1 MHKSAFLYLLFT
13 LFSTKSFSQKFLPI
27 ETIVKTF
34 PTSFK
39 SPEKLAKQI
48 SENFNNDEEKAIAAY
63 IWIASNIKYDV
74 KGYVRG
80 KYNDGEYFTGKTKEE
95 IQKKIEEF
103 KIEIAEKTIKKETG
117 VCENYSQLFQRVC
130 DLMKLNAELVSGYS
144 KNELSDLGKMPS
156 SIDHAWNKVKINN
169 EWKYFDATWGSGYAD
184 LRKREFIPAF
194 NYNYCML
201 NLDRIGLN
209 HIDKTLPRLELAA
222 QRVQFSK
229 TPFYWGSY
237 IASDMTLLDPQT
249 VYVAT
254 HGAKTIPFK
263 IKKFP
268 KNAKLTYFLDS
279 GMDSGELDWVS
290 EEGDITQFSLPCNI
304 KVGTIMHIYF
314 DEKPFVSF
322 KIGIR

>member
-1 MHKSAFLYLLFT
+1 MSKFAFLHLIFLLFA
-13 LFSTKSFSQKFLPI
+13 TKSFGQKFQSI
-27 ETIVKTF
+27 ENTVKTF

-48 SENFNNDEEKAIAAY
+48 AEKFTNDEQKAVAAY
-63 IWIASNIKYDV
+63 IWIASNIEYDV

-80 KYNDGEYFTGKTKEE
+80 KYDDTEYFNGKTKEE
-95 IQKKIEEF
+95 IQKKIEEY
-103 KIEIAEKTIKKETG
+103 KIDIAEKTIKKETG

-130 DLMKLNAELVSGYS
+130 DLMGLKGEVVSGYS
-144 KNELSDLGKMPS
+144 KNELSDLGKMPPG
-156 SIDHAWNKVKINN
+156 IDHAWNKVKINN
-169 EWKYFDATWGSGYAD
+169 EWKYFDATWGAGYID

-201 NLDRIGLN
+201 NIDRISLN
-209 HIDKTLPRLELAA
+209 HIDKTLPKIELAA

-237 IASDMTLLDPQT
+237 VGSDMTLVEPQT

-254 HGAKTIPFK
+254 HGAKSIPFK
-263 IKKFP
+263 VQNFP
-268 KNAKLTYFLDS
+268 KGGTLSYFLDS
-279 GMDSGELDWVS
+279 GTDAGKLEEVS
-290 EEGDITQFSLPCNI
+290 EEGNTTLFNLPCNI
-304 KVGTIMHIYF
+304 KTGAIMHVYL

-322 KIGIR
+322 KMGIR

>member
-1 MHKSAFLYLLFT
+1 MPKLAFFYLLFI
-13 LFSTKSFSQKFLPI
+13 LFSTKSFSQKFQHI
-27 ETIVKTF
+27 ENIVKRF

-63 IWIASNIKYDV
+63 IWIASNIRYDV

-80 KYNDGEYFTGKTKEE
+80 KYNDSEYFTGKTKEE
-95 IQKKIEEF
+95 VQRKIDEF
-103 KIEIAEKTIKKETG
+103 KIDIAEKTIKKETG

-130 DLMKLNAELVSGYS
+130 DLMGLKAELVSGYS
-144 KNELSDLGKMPS
+144 KNDLSDLGKMPP

-169 EWKYFDATWGSGYAD
+169 EWKYFDATWGSGYVD
-184 LRKREFIPAF
+184 LRKREFTSAF

-201 NLDRIGLN
+201 NADRIGLN
-209 HIDKTLPRLELAA
+209 HIDKTLPRLEIAA

-229 TPFYWGSY
+229 TPFYWGNY
-237 IASDMTLLDPQT
+237 VASDMTLIEPQT

-254 HGAKTIPFK
+254 HGAKAILLK
-263 IKKFP
+263 IKNFP
-268 KNAKLTYFLDS
+268 PEAKLSYFLSS
-279 GMDSGELDWVS
+279 GTDAGKLEPEGE
-290 EEGDITQFSLPCNI
+290 ENDITQFSVPCNI
-304 KVGTIMHIYF
+304 KIGTIMHIYL

-322 KIGIR
+322 QVGIR